1 MMTGEV
7 RADIL
12 GRVELFE
19 RIMVAVRRGEELGI
33 SVSALSQKIG
43 SKDKIRAWIVRGSQG
58 KPVQKVAIEDL
69 RVIARATG
77 VNEKWLIHELG
88 EPFAKDAPAPKV
100 ESDVYIPDVESG
112 MRPKLT
118 GEVEAA
124 LAEGAAHAT
133 QEPAL
138 KYYGDLPNIHTLL
151 REAQK
156 RRPDIERW
164 VWERLPTTPIVT
176 QGRVAPTVHSIL
188 GLAEYLAENDAPP
201 ADAPPADETRV
212 GVAPLAVPVPKR
224 SAR

>member
-43 SKDKIRAWIVRGSQG
+43 SKDKIRAWIVRAGQG

-69 RVIARATG
+69 RVIARETG

-88 EPFAKDAPAPKV
+88 EPFPKDAPVPKV
-100 ESDVYIPDVESG
+100 ESSVYVPDMESG
-112 MRPKLT
+112 MRPKFT

-124 LAEGAAHAT
+124 LVEGAAHAT
-133 QEPAL
+133 SEPAL
-138 KYYGDLPNIHTLL
+138 KFYGDLPNCGALI

-156 RRPDIERW
+156 RRTDIERW
-164 VWERLPTTPIVT
+164 VWERIPSTPIVT
-176 QGRVAPTVHSIL
+176 QGRVPPNVHAIL
-188 GLAEYLAENDAPP
+188 GLAEYLAENDT
-201 ADAPPADETRV
+201 PPADETRV
-212 GVAPLAVPVPKR
+212 GIAPLTTPVAVPKR

>member
-1 MMTGEV
+1 MMTAV
-7 RADIL
+7 IPADNVA
-12 GRVELFE
+12 GVELFE
-19 RIMVAVRRGEELGI
+19 RIMIAVRRAEERGL

-43 SKDKIRAWIVRGSQG
+43 SKDKIRAWIVRAGQG

-69 RVIARATG
+69 RTLARETG

-88 EPFAKDAPAPKV
+88 EPFAKDAPTPKV
-100 ESDVYIPDVESG
+100 VSTVYVPDVESG

-133 QEPAL
+133 QAPAL
-138 KYYGDLPNIHTLL
+138 RYYADLPNIHTLL

-164 VWERLPTTPIVT
+164 VWERIPTTPIVT

-201 ADAPPADETRV
+201 ADETRV
-212 GVAPLAVPVPKR
+212 DLAPVASPVKR
-224 SAR
+224 RAR